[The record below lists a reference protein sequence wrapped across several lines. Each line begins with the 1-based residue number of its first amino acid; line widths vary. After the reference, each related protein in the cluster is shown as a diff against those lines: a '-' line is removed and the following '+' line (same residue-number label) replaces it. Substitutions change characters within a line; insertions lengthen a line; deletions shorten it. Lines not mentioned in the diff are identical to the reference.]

1 MRSLS
6 WKFGA
11 ALLLV
16 AVVSL
21 GLMSFLIYLGTTRQ
35 FENYINQTNDR
46 YAKEVVDKV
55 GRFYSEAGG
64 WSDIQSRLD
73 YFPIPKQSRLIIA
86 DNSGV
91 IVGDTADEW
100 IGKKLDETDLDD
112 GTPITVYND
121 TVGELYLVSTEPLSD
136 IGPPMGLPGR
146 PPPQMQLAERNFLH
160 SAFISLWIASAVSI
174 IIAVL
179 LGLFL
184 TRQITR
190 PVQALKE
197 GTHRI
202 AEGELSY
209 RVKVSSK
216 DEIGEMAQSFNKMAS
231 NLDMV
236 EQSRRRINA
245 DIAHELRTPL
255 TVIRGTVDGIID
267 GVLEADLE
275 HLNSIKEQTTLLTR
289 LTQDIRDISLIE
301 SGQLN
306 LEPSPTDIV
315 DLIKRKVA
323 QSETKVREKNIRI
336 ELKTSGEI
344 PEISVDPMRI
354 EQVVANLLA
363 NALQY
368 TPSSGTVTIAVD
380 TVTEDSDHF
389 IDKPSLVISF
399 TDTGKGIE
407 PDSLPY
413 VFDRFYRADD
423 SRSRADGG
431 TGLGLA
437 IVKQMVEA
445 HGGQVWAGSEPGKG
459 STFYISFPLQ
469 DY

>member
-1 MRSLS
+1 
-6 WKFGA
+6 
-11 ALLLV
+11 V
-16 AVVSL
+16 
-21 GLMSFLIYLGTTRQ
+21 
-35 FENYINQTNDR
+35 
-46 YAKEVVDKV
+46 
-55 GRFYSEAGG
+55 
-64 WSDIQSRLD
+64 
-73 YFPIPKQSRLIIA
+73 
-86 DNSGV
+86 
-91 IVGDTADEW
+91 DTADEW
-100 IGKKLDETDLDD
+100 VGKKLDDTDLDD
-112 GTPITVYND
+112 GTPITVHSD
-121 TVGELYLVSTEPLSD
+121 TVGELYLVPSEPLYGM
-136 IGPPMGLPGR
+136 GPPMGLPGR
-146 PPPQMQLAERNFLH
+146 PHQPQMQLAERNFLR
-160 SAFISLWIASAVSI
+160 SVFNSLWIAGAVSI

-202 AEGELSY
+202 AGGELNY
-209 RVKVSSK
+209 RVKINSK

-231 NLDMV
+231 NLDMA
-236 EQSRRRINA
+236 EQSRRRLNA

-267 GVLEADLE
+267 GVLEPDLE

-306 LEPSPTDIV
+306 LEPAPTDIV

-323 QSETKVREKNIRI
+323 QSGTKVRERNIRI

-344 PEISVDPMRI
+344 PEISVDPMRV
-354 EQVVANLLA
+354 EQVIANLLA
-363 NALQY
+363 NALHY
-368 TPSSGTVTIAVD
+368 TPSGGTVTISVD
-380 TVTEDSDHF
+380 TVTEDSDHS

-407 PDSLPY
+407 PDNLPF

-423 SRSRADGG
+423 SRARANGG

-459 STFYISFPLQ
+459 STFYVAFPLQ
-469 DY
+469 DH